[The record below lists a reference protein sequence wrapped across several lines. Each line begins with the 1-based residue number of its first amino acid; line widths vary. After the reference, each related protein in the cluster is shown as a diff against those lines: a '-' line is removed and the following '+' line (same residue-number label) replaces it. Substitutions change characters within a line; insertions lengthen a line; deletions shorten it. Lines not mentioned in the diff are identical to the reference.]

1 MRGMTARV
9 VHIIEDE
16 PLHASLLDRA
26 LRQAHFDTAIA
37 VDGCTGW
44 DDVQRLLPSV
54 IILDLMLPGLT
65 GRELCWLVRSTPSTR
80 HIPIIMLT
88 AVGSDED
95 RIEGLSIG
103 ADDYVVKPFSP
114 REVVSRVQAVLR
126 RTSALLRDPE
136 PFSEHPIKVEG
147 SFFVVSLRQRQVSI
161 SKWELKVLRYML
173 SREGE
178 LLKLRDFLH
187 VSGEIQDSAMP
198 REFDQRIRLLRRKL
212 ENSEIASIE
221 ILPDWRYR
229 LRVHP

>member
-44 DDVQRLLPSV
+44 NDVQRLLPSV

-65 GRELCWLVRSTPSTR
+65 GRELCRLVRSTPSTR

-161 SKWELKVLRYML
+161 SKWEL
-173 SREGE
+173 SRRGA
-178 LLKLRDFLH
+178 
-187 VSGEIQDSAMP
+187 I
-198 REFDQRIRLLRRKL
+198 ILLRKGFQYELAWVSAKKTDPIVCQLSGRC
-212 ENSEIASIE
+212 
-221 ILPDWRYR
+221 DWQGR
-229 LRVHP
+229 LY